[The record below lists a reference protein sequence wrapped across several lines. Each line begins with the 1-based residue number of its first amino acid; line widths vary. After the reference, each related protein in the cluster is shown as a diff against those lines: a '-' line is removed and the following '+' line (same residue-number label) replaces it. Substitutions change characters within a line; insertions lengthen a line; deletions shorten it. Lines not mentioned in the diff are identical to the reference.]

1 MNSTYGKTIQKP
13 IETSTKYLKY
23 KSKRTNK
30 KGELIDIFP
39 LDRYLIKNSA
49 KVKEINDITKNL
61 AQVKES
67 KQIDTY
73 ATNVLLGVQILS
85 MSKRIM
91 NEVMTTAE
99 DLDIKIFYQDTDSMH
114 IEKDKIVY

>member
-1 MNSTYGKTIQKP
+1 M
-13 IETSTKYLKY
+13 KYLKY
-23 KSKRTNK
+23 KSQKKNK
-30 KGELIDIFP
+30 NGKLIEISP
-39 LDRYLIKNSA
+39 LNNYLIKNSA

-61 AQVKES
+61 CQVKES
-67 KQIDTY
+67 KQINDY

-91 NEVMTTAE
+91 NEVMTLSE

-114 IEKDKIVY
+114 IEKDKLKLLENEYLKV